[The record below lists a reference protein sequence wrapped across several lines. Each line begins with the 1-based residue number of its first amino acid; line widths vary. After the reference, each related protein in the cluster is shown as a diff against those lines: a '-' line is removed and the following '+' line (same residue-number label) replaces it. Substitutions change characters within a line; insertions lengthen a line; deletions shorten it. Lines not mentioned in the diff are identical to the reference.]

1 MQRRELLLDCS
12 IEKINSAIQIDDAK
26 ITVSVMLQQNENLLG
41 KFEELLDKVS
51 ADDFDKSTKLQLRA

>member
-1 MQRRELLLDCS
+1 MQDVNYYWIVQLK
-12 IEKINSAIQIDDAK
+12 KINSAIQIDDAK
-26 ITVSVMLQQNENLLG
+26 ITISVLLQQNENLLG